1 VGDIQLSASGQFLD
15 LNNITIGGIVS
26 AFVTLMMVIAA
37 LSFVFMLITGGIRW
51 MLAGGKKEKVDEAKA
66 QLMNAFIGILI
77 VFAAWAIVN
86 LVSLFFGIELLSF
99 EIPTLNP

>member
-1 VGDIQLSASGQFLD
+1 MGDIQLSASGQFLG
-15 LNNITIGGIVS
+15 LNSITIGGLVS
-26 AFVTLMMVIAA
+26 ALITLIMVVAA
-37 LSFVFMLITGGIRW
+37 LAFVFMLITGGIRW
-51 MLAGGKKEKVDEAKA
+51 MLAGGKKEKVDEAKT
-66 QLMNAFIGILI
+66 QLINAFIGIFI

>member
-1 VGDIQLSASGQFLD
+1 MDIQLSATGQFAGLGG
-15 LNNITIGGIVS
+15 ITIGGMIS
-26 AFVTLMMVIAA
+26 AFVTLIMVVAA
-37 LSFVFMLITGGIRW
+37 LAFVFMLITGGVRW
-51 MLAGGKKEKVDEAKA
+51 MLAGGKKEKVDEAKT

-99 EIPTLNP
+99 EIPTL